1 MRILSTISMA
11 VLRRDYLI
19 NYITEIRNAGLINE
33 INNVIYIK
41 CQIVDISCQ
50 KIVWREFFFYIYD
63 ANVIHNIH
71 IIGKY
76 VKMITVCN

>member
-1 MRILSTISMA
+1 MRILSTIAMA

-50 KIVWREFFFYIYD
+50 KIVWREFFFTFT
-63 ANVIHNIH
+63 
-71 IIGKY
+71 
-76 VKMITVCN
+76 MQM

>member
-1 MRILSTISMA
+1 MRILSTIAMA

-19 NYITEIRNAGLINE
+19 NYIIEIRNAGLINE

-50 KIVWREFFFYIYD
+50 KIVRREFFFTFT
-63 ANVIHNIH
+63 
-71 IIGKY
+71 
-76 VKMITVCN
+76 MQM